1 MILFSDTRQFEFSGR
16 YSTPLLCLCLLTA
29 GSSSSLSSCFDQREK
44 ERFESEIFESL
55 LSADLPPIYLVDS
68 WVDSLWMMIMLMR
81 NWGLYDLLFCFL
93 LFGSFTS
100 LFNHSLNLLYSTFF
114 ALLRFLP
121 HLCDFHI
128 RLLVKQPIFMS
139 ILKANNLCPST
150 SMPKFN

>member
-1 MILFSDTRQFEFSGR
+1 MFSDTRQFEFSGR
-16 YSTPLLCLCLLTA
+16 YTTPLLCLCLLTA
-29 GSSSSLSSCFDQREK
+29 GSSLSLSSFFDQREK
-44 ERFESEIFESL
+44 ERFESTEIFESL
-55 LSADLPPIYLVDS
+55 LGSLPFIYWTHA
-68 WVDSLWMMIMLMR
+68 WVSLWMMIMLTR

-114 ALLRFLP
+114 ALLRFLS

-128 RLLVKQPIFMS
+128 RLLVKQPVFMS